1 MKYIKLFETPDGTYQ
16 PDIQEIIFNEINYPI
31 SGSYILFFP
40 RLFNLSYADF
50 MRMVRDRYNATLKG
64 KSSYMTFIFKN
75 KQEALE
81 QLKEQLNDESGLL
94 KTYEGE
100 NNILPTS
107 YVITFKVV
115 LVQEFVNLF
124 VGVLNRFTF
133 GYKAL
138 LVPTIFKIQFQTI
151 TP

>member
-75 KQEALE
+75 KQDCNVFIDDCEKRF
-81 QLKEQLNDESGLL
+81 LKWR
-94 KTYEGE
+94 
-100 NNILPTS
+100 NNN
-107 YVITFKVV
+107 V
-115 LVQEFVNLF
+115 
-124 VGVLNRFTF
+124 R
-133 GYKAL
+133 
-138 LVPTIFKIQFQTI
+138 
-151 TP
+151 